1 MRIESEC
8 SSLGYVKYIELKE
21 GDEFRFAYDV
31 SYHAHLNYL
40 GKWNKKL
47 NDIWCVCGRMR

>member
-8 SSLGYVKYIELKE
+8 SSLGYVKYSELKE

-47 NDIWCVCGRMR
+47 NDTWCVCGRMR